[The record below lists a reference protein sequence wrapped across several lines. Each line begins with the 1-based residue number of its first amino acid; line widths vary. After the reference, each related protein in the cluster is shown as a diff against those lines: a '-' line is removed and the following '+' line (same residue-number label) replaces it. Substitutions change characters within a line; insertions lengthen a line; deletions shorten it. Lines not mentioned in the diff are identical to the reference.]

1 MSIQHTI
8 PERQAL
14 RWVGAP
20 RKLCHSATHEII
32 YNDAT
37 RVLLLGL
44 RDCHISKLRQSK
56 LPTPEEVSDHHLLLM
71 GDPGPVP
78 TNIYNHGG
86 FFRNIGEVR
95 AAPSRACR
103 SCLRVCV

>member
-56 LPTPEEVSDHHLLLM
+56 LPTPEEVSDLIFSA
-71 GDPGPVP
+71 GGP
-78 TNIYNHGG
+78 
-86 FFRNIGEVR
+86 RR
-95 AAPSRACR
+95 AFTHSELPAGH
-103 SCLRVCV
+103 VV